1 MRTQLWRRL
10 DAVQGKFAPKN
21 YSITVTQRP
30 GETLEETEARLERWR
45 QGHEDRDITAVPFDG
60 EELVVILRDFTPKD

>member
-45 QGHEDRDITAVPFDG
+45 QGEEDQDITANPCEG
-60 EELVVILRDFTPKD
+60 EELVVILLNFSGKV